1 MKLANPLLDA
11 LVLSFLLILL
21 IILRWQ
27 MTPVLTDVRYAL
39 GDNEGQASE
48 EVGGLPVGFDRRDD
62 LLTVSFMLHRSRW
75 MHPLLYTVH
84 ADDCVK
90 SITING
96 QLVSE
101 EVIGSCEVDTARDM
115 RLGSFLAPGSNEI
128 VMRIPDTGGWQGL
141 RVVKVSNADTLFLVV
156 RLVTALVFS
165 LLWLILTVHLLK
177 PGEKRWISLLFLVG
191 VLLRLLYFE
200 VTPFTVRSYDADGH
214 LEYIRY
220 MSEHRSIPLIRE
232 GWQYYQP
239 PLYYAL
245 TAPVYAL
252 SEYLQPQPMFSMR
265 AVQLFSLALSLL
277 TLGVCVWI
285 SRMIFL
291 KKEERVERLL
301 FVAFFAVFSGVIMQ
315 SVRINND
322 ILAQCLSFT
331 AIALCL
337 HFWQS
342 GSVRSW
348 YCLIFVLAAG
358 ILAKANVL
366 LLLPVAF
373 LALLFQRSHTV
384 RERVVLGGIG
394 LCIVLS
400 LTEWLYVL
408 RMFQDFN
415 TDLVGNAGNLNG
427 GLSIPNTLSA
437 YTTFNPLQILRHP
450 YNDAFGDEARRMYF
464 LEYLYRSAF
473 FGEFDLSRSLYRFSQ
488 WMLLLGFGVSAIA
501 LTGFLTGLWRFR
513 HEVMPL
519 WLAFFALLAGH
530 AFFRFLYPF
539 SSSQDFRYSI
549 LLLVPVAYFA
559 LLQVRRCKHAR
570 LRTALLCFFWIF
582 IVLAAM
588 YTVMLSVIN
597 PH

>member
-1 MKLANPLLDA
+1 MRLSHPLLDA
-11 LVLSFLLILL
+11 LVLGFLLVLL

-27 MTPVLTDVRYAL
+27 MTPVLTDVSYSL
-39 GDNEGQASE
+39 GEDAERISE
-48 EVGGLPVGFDRRDD
+48 EARGLPVGFDRRDD
-62 LLTVSFMLHRSRW
+62 LLTVSFTLYRSAW
-75 MHPLLYTVH
+75 IHPSLYTVH
-84 ADDCVK
+84 ADDCVG

-96 QLVSE
+96 QPIPE
-101 EVIGSCEVDTARDM
+101 EVIGSCDIDTAKDM
-115 RLGSFLAPGSNEI
+115 RLGSFLVPGVNEI

-141 RVVKVSNADTLFLVV
+141 RMVKVSNADTLFLAV
-156 RLVTALVFS
+156 RLMTALMFVLLS
-165 LLWLILTVHLLK
+165 LMLIVHHLK
-177 PGEKRWISLLFLVG
+177 PGEKRWIALIFVVG

-245 TAPVYAL
+245 VAPVYAL
-252 SEYLQPQPMFSMR
+252 SEYLQPQPSFSLR
-265 AVQLFSLALSLL
+265 AVQMLSLL
-277 TLGVCVWI
+277 LSLFTFGVCVWI

-291 KKEERVERLL
+291 KKEERIERLL
-301 FVAFFAVFSGVIMQ
+301 FIAFFAVFSGVILQ
-315 SVRINND
+315 SARVNND
-322 ILAQCLSFT
+322 ILAQFLSFT

-358 ILAKANVL
+358 ILTKANVL

-373 LALLFQRSHTV
+373 LTLFFQGSHTV
-384 RERVVLGGIG
+384 RSKAALGGIG
-394 LCIVLS
+394 LCILLS

-427 GLSIPNTLSA
+427 GLSIPNTVSA
-437 YTTFNPLQILRHP
+437 YFTFNPLQILHHP

-464 LEYLYRSAF
+464 LEYLSRSAF
-473 FGEFDLSRSLYRFSQ
+473 FGEFDLGRSLYRFSQ
-488 WMLLLGFGVSAIA
+488 WMLLLGFGVFAIA
-501 LTGFLTGLWRFR
+501 LKGFFAGLRRFR
-513 HEVMPL
+513 SEAMPL
-519 WLAFFALLAGH
+519 WLAFFILLAGH

-539 SSSQDFRYSI
+539 SSSQDFRYSV

-559 LLQVRRCKHAR
+559 LLQVRRCRHAKI
-570 LRTALLCFFWIF
+570 RTALLFFLWTF
-582 IVLAAM
+582 IVLSAA
-588 YTVMLSVIN
+588 YTAMLSVIN